1 MATVRCWALHGN
13 ISNAISYV
21 LDVQGNGE
29 KTENKYFECS
39 SGNAYS
45 AAYQWKVNED
55 ENENPNKI
63 VGFHF
68 QQSFEPGSIT
78 PDEAYS
84 ISKKWIEEIL
94 GDEYD
99 YVLTLHTDK
108 IHIHSHIIVNS
119 RNKVTGKQ
127 LNIFYYRDLPRYK
140 NISDRICKESGLEI
154 LQNREGNSKSYYE
167 WLMQNKGDSLKDIVA
182 KTLDNLVERVASYD
196 ELKQYMELLG
206 FEVEDGTEKEQS
218 FIFTGNIKLIS
229 DELEDSYMVR
239 LPYSQMYMY
248 ISKDDV
254 KWIKENT
261 TFKVS
266 YQINQEISIYD
277 KNGNFLK
284 TINAGDLDMNWEKK
298 DDRTGRQGLRIKPPG
313 AKKFIR
319 CNRIEK
325 NANGLGY
332 SLDEILERI
341 ENNSRLVCDPN
352 IKQAIHE
359 DMDNDKKKEE
369 KSRFYEEADIKDKW
383 KNTDYYKKSKK
394 ERYVEW
400 RTQQLQNRL
409 NRIHDMREM
418 MGNVKNLDKMKSEL
432 HSLKKEYRNLND
444 DIRKQE
450 KILEN
455 IQNER
460 MEGMLDITDHELD
473 DYIRENITPLY
484 KMKKDM
490 YQKIKEMEST
500 IKNTEKF
507 KESKDMER

>member
-94 GDEYD
+94 GNEYD

-108 IHIHSHIIVNS
+108 SHIHSHIIVNP

-266 YQINQEISIYD
+266 YQIDQEISIYD
-277 KNGNFLK
+277 KNG
-284 TINAGDLDMNWEKK
+284 
-298 DDRTGRQGLRIKPPG
+298 
-313 AKKFIR
+313 KFF
-319 CNRIEK
+319 K
-325 NANGLGY
+325 NNQ
-332 SLDEILERI
+332 
-341 ENNSRLVCDPN
+341 C
-352 IKQAIHE
+352 
-359 DMDNDKKKEE
+359 
-369 KSRFYEEADIKDKW
+369 W
-383 KNTDYYKKSKK
+383 
-394 ERYVEW
+394 
-400 RTQQLQNRL
+400 
-409 NRIHDMREM
+409 
-418 MGNVKNLDKMKSEL
+418 
-432 HSLKKEYRNLND
+432 
-444 DIRKQE
+444 
-450 KILEN
+450 
-455 IQNER
+455 
-460 MEGMLDITDHELD
+460 
-473 DYIRENITPLY
+473 
-484 KMKKDM
+484 
-490 YQKIKEMEST
+490 
-500 IKNTEKF
+500 
-507 KESKDMER
+507 

>member
-1 MATVRCWALHGN
+1 M
-13 ISNAISYV
+13 
-21 LDVQGNGE
+21 
-29 KTENKYFECS
+29 
-39 SGNAYS
+39 
-45 AAYQWKVNED
+45 
-55 ENENPNKI
+55 
-63 VGFHF
+63 
-68 QQSFEPGSIT
+68 
-78 PDEAYS
+78 
-84 ISKKWIEEIL
+84 
-94 GDEYD
+94 
-99 YVLTLHTDK
+99 
-108 IHIHSHIIVNS
+108 
-119 RNKVTGKQ
+119 
-127 LNIFYYRDLPRYK
+127 
-140 NISDRICKESGLEI
+140 
-154 LQNREGNSKSYYE
+154 
-167 WLMQNKGDSLKDIVA
+167 LK
-182 KTLDNLVERVASYD
+182 
-196 ELKQYMELLG
+196 
-206 FEVEDGTEKEQS
+206 
-218 FIFTGNIKLIS
+218 
-229 DELEDSYMVR
+229 
-239 LPYSQMYMY
+239 
-248 ISKDDV
+248 
-254 KWIKENT
+254 
-261 TFKVS
+261 
-266 YQINQEISIYD
+266 
-277 KNGNFLK
+277 
-284 TINAGDLDMNWEKK
+284 
-298 DDRTGRQGLRIKPPG
+298 
-313 AKKFIR
+313 
-319 CNRIEK
+319 RIEK